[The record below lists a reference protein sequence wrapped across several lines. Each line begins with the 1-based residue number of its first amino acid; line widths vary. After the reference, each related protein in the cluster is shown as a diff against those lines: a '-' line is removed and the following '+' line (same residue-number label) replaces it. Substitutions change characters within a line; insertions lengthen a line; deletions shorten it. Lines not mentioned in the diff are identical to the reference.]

1 MADDSSLSDEEP
13 MTPAD
18 PGAPLLDRSRARL
31 RLPADLLNEA
41 LELAEI
47 ESMVP
52 VEPRSSSQAK
62 GAKGAEA
69 AGRLANLMVGKQLDP
84 IAAEVLQVVNK
95 ASLMVAV
102 DLSYGP
108 DSSAATIWAT
118 PRQAAVSNPIDPAQ
132 VELELSPVNQLPQ
145 ILAQL
150 VVLRSPDW
158 VGDGAMSVGVETLSE
173 ALGKSSR
180 DEAIQVLAGDGLDT
194 EQALL
199 ILDLQLPEIRRWRIS
214 SSWSTEHD
222 PEGAELRGLDAG
234 PSGQW
239 LESTTPG
246 ENGQQGLR
254 TFTPLGHGE
263 GMSALRAVL
272 PRNWMGIPL
281 KRRST

>member
-1 MADDSSLSDEEP
+1 MADDSSRSDEEP
-13 MTPAD
+13 TTPAD
-18 PGAPLLDRSRARL
+18 PGAPLLDRSRARV
-31 RLPADLLNEA
+31 RLPADLLTPTLA
-41 LELAEI
+41 LAEM
-47 ESMVP
+47 ESMVHADARQP
-52 VEPRSSSQAK
+52 SD
-62 GAKGAEA
+62 A
-69 AGRLANLMVGKQLDP
+69 ASRRLAGQLANLMDGDHLDP
-84 IAAEVLQVVNK
+84 IAIQVLQVVNK

-108 DSSAATIWAT
+108 DASAATIWAT
-118 PRQAAVSNPIDPAQ
+118 PRQAVVSNPIDPSQ
-132 VELELSPVNQLPQ
+132 VELELAPVTQLPQ

-150 VVLRSPDW
+150 VVLGSPDW

-173 ALGKSSR
+173 ALGRSSR
-180 DEAIQVLAGDGLDT
+180 DEAIVVLAEDGLDT

-199 ILDLQLPEIRRWRIS
+199 VLDLQLPDVRRWRIS
-214 SSWSTEHD
+214 SSWSTETE

-239 LESTTPG
+239 LESTTPSSADG
-246 ENGQQGLR
+246 PGLR

-281 KRRST
+281 KRGAV

>member
-1 MADDSSLSDEEP
+1 MADDSSRSDEEP
-13 MTPAD
+13 TTPAD
-18 PGAPLLDRSRARL
+18 PGVPLLDRSRARV
-31 RLPADLLNEA
+31 RLPADLLTPA

-47 ESMVP
+47 ESMVHADSRQ
-52 VEPRSSSQAK
+52 PRD
-62 GAKGAEA
+62 A
-69 AGRLANLMVGKQLDP
+69 AGKKLAGQLANLMDGDHLDP
-84 IAAEVLQVVNK
+84 IAVQVLQAVNK

-108 DSSAATIWAT
+108 DASAATIWAT
-118 PRQAAVSNPIDPAQ
+118 PRQAVVSNPIDPAQ
-132 VELELSPVNQLPQ
+132 VELELVPVTQLPQ

-150 VVLRSPDW
+150 VVLHSPDW
-158 VGDGAMSVGVETLSE
+158 VGDGPMSVGVETLSE
-173 ALGKSSR
+173 ALGRSSR
-180 DEAIQVLAGDGLDT
+180 DEAIVVLAEDGLDT

-199 ILDLQLPEIRRWRIS
+199 VLDLQLPDVRRWRIS
-214 SSWSTEHD
+214 SSWSTETE

-246 ENGQQGLR
+246 EADRPGLR

-263 GMSALRAVL
+263 GMSALRTVL

-281 KRRST
+281 KRGAV

>member
-1 MADDSSLSDEEP
+1 MADDSSLSNGETP
-13 MTPAD
+13 TPAD

-31 RLPADLLNEA
+31 RIPADLLTPA
-41 LELAEI
+41 LDLAEV
-47 ESMVP
+47 EAMVH
-52 VEPRSSSQAK
+52 VERRPAGETAST
-62 GAKGAEA
+62 EL
-69 AGRLANLMVGKQLDP
+69 AGRLANLMDGGHLDP
-84 IAAEVLQVVNK
+84 IAVEVLQVVNK

-108 DSSAATIWAT
+108 DASAATIWAT
-118 PRQAAVSNPIDPAQ
+118 PRQAVVSNPIDPAQ
-132 VELELSPVNQLPQ
+132 VELEMAPVNQLPQ

-150 VVLRSPDW
+150 VVLRSPAW
-158 VGDGAMSVGVETLSE
+158 VGDGPMSVGVQTLSE
-173 ALGKSSR
+173 ALGRSSR

-199 ILDLQLPEIRRWRIS
+199 ILDLQLPQVRRWRIS
-214 SSWSTEHD
+214 SSWSTENE

-239 LESTTPG
+239 LETTTPG
-246 ENGQQGLR
+246 PDGRPGLR

-263 GMSALRAVL
+263 GISALRAVL

-281 KRRST
+281 KRRPS